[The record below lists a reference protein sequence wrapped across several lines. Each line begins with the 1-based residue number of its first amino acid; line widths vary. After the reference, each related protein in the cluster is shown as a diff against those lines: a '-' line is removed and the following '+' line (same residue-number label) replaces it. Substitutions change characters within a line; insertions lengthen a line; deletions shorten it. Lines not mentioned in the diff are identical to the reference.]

1 MNLSKMSAAGLTS
14 SEKDLMPYWSSLCLD
29 MSQKLLSHTETG
41 CVGSDTNLLNLLPK
55 SSITESWFSTKVSC
69 HHTQNLSTTCFQ
81 SFTSSLADCTD
92 LESTVVRSK
101 KIRIYPKNRQL
112 ARKYLG
118 LSRWWYN
125 RTINYLRQ
133 PDTKAS
139 LYDVRKVVQ
148 KGDDIPDWAMDCPQ
162 RIREH
167 AMSDACNAVKN
178 AKANYLK
185 TSKIQQVSFR
195 AKRDSIQSFGFD
207 KVSLNQDF
215 VFGNKKFKMEFESSE
230 PFHTDLEGT
239 RIVREGSRYFV
250 IIPQKLP
257 YQVPENQ
264 RIDAVALDPG
274 VRTFMSFYSEVLHG
288 KIGEGDFQR
297 IYRLCLWLDRLMSK
311 ISKAKCKQKRR
322 LKQASEKLQIFWYAL
337 STEFSFQPLKL
348 HKWSQNW
355 LQAHLVTC

>member
-1 MNLSKMSAAGLTS
+1 MF
-14 SEKDLMPYWSSLCLD
+14 
-29 MSQKLLSHTETG
+29 
-41 CVGSDTNLLNLLPK
+41 GS
-55 SSITESWFSTKVSC
+55 
-69 HHTQNLSTTCFQ
+69 
-81 SFTSSLADCTD
+81 
-92 LESTVVRSK
+92 
-101 KIRIYPKNRQL
+101 
-112 ARKYLG
+112 
-118 LSRWWYN
+118 
-125 RTINYLRQ
+125 
-133 PDTKAS
+133 
-139 LYDVRKVVQ
+139 
-148 KGDDIPDWAMDCPQ
+148 
-162 RIREH
+162 
-167 AMSDACNAVKN
+167 
-178 AKANYLK
+178 
-185 TSKIQQVSFR
+185 
-195 AKRDSIQSFGFD
+195 
-207 KVSLNQDF
+207 
-215 VFGNKKFKMEFESSE
+215 KKFKLEFEASE